1 MAGKVQKK
9 TKPKTRLQKKSGL
22 KAKPAVKTK
31 TVLKAKPK
39 VAPRVKPRAAAAN
52 KLKAKPK
59 AAPVAKA
66 KSITKAKAP
75 IKAVTTKE
83 KSKAEQEPGTER
95 NERLRK
101 LLLQKRQEII
111 KESQTEIKKYVAGE
125 KRQLVETVLDEG
137 DLSVVDLAEDINL
150 KQLSTH
156 RETLQKIDIALR
168 KFDEGTY
175 GTCDECGD
183 EISVERLMIM
193 PFAIACRDCQEER
206 EMREKVE
213 RDSGTL

>member
-9 TKPKTRLQKKSGL
+9 TNPRTRLQKKSGL
-22 KAKPAVKTK
+22 KAKPAVK
-31 TVLKAKPK
+31 PK
-39 VAPRVKPRAAAAN
+39 AAAA
-52 KLKAKPK
+52 KLKTKPK
-59 AAPVAKA
+59 AAPMAKA
-66 KSITKAKAP
+66 KSIMKAKAP
-75 IKAVTTKE
+75 IKSVTTE
-83 KSKAEQEPGTER
+83 KNKVNPEPGTER
-95 NERLRK
+95 NESLRK
-101 LLLQKRQEII
+101 LLIQKRQEII
-111 KESQTEIKKYVAGE
+111 KESKTEIKKYVAGE

-156 RETLQKIDIALR
+156 RDTLQKIDIALR

-193 PFAIACRDCQEER
+193 PFAILCRDCQEER
-206 EMREKVE
+206 EIREKIE
-213 RDSGTL
+213 KDNGAL

>member
-9 TKPKTRLQKKSGL
+9 TKPSARLQMKSGL

-31 TVLKAKPK
+31 AVAKAKPK
-39 VAPRVKPRAAAAN
+39 APSPAKARVSAAKKPRT
-52 KLKAKPK
+52 KPK

-66 KSITKAKAP
+66 KPITKVKAT
-75 IKAVTTKE
+75 IKAVTTSGN
-83 KSKAEQEPGTER
+83 SKTKPEYGTER

-101 LLLQKRQEII
+101 LLLLKREEII
-111 KESQTEIKKYVAGE
+111 KESKTEIKKYVAGE
-125 KRQLVETVLDEG
+125 KRQLVETVMDEG

-193 PFAIACRDCQEER
+193 PFAIMCRDCQEER
-206 EMREKVE
+206 EIREKVE
-213 RDSGTL
+213 RDNGTV

>member
-9 TKPKTRLQKKSGL
+9 TNTKTRLQKKSGL

-31 TVLKAKPK
+31 TVVKAKPK
-39 VAPRVKPRAAAAN
+39 AASRVKPKVAAAN

-66 KSITKAKAP
+66 KPITKVKAP
-75 IKAVTTKE
+75 IKAVTTG
-83 KSKAEQEPGTER
+83 KSKVNPEQGTER
-95 NERLRK
+95 NESLRK
-101 LLLQKRQEII
+101 LLIQKRQEILQ
-111 KESQTEIKKYVAGE
+111 ESKTEIKKYVAGE

-156 RETLQKIDIALR
+156 RDTLQKIDIALR

-175 GTCDECGD
+175 GTCDDCGD